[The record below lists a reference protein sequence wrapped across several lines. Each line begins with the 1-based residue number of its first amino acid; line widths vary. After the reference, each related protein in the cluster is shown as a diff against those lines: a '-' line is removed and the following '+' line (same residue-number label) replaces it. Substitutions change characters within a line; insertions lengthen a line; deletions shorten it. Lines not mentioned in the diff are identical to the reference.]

1 MVSWPLEDK
10 TGLVAIATDIAR
22 HRLSSSEGRG
32 QMVQILH
39 LLWAENRKP
48 SESSIWDY
56 TVGCG
61 PAIVGASQPS
71 EGEGHSSCIILRNNN
86 SPALGPGRRFAVAIV
101 YQFNGHCVSLAS

>member
-48 SESSIWDY
+48 SESSI
-56 TVGCG
+56 
-61 PAIVGASQPS
+61 
-71 EGEGHSSCIILRNNN
+71 
-86 SPALGPGRRFAVAIV
+86 
-101 YQFNGHCVSLAS
+101 